1 MSMTH
6 HNQTKVLTTWF
17 LNPPLD
23 ECIDNQKAQNL
34 NFESKT
40 SRSTT
45 RRPKANKSSRRSS
58 RRGGNHKANKRHEKR
73 QNEEKKEKLKLT
85 NSKTPP
91 KSNSP

>member
-1 MSMTH
+1 MTH

-17 LNPPLD
+17 INLPLD
-23 ECIDNQKAQNL
+23 KCIDNQKAQIL

-45 RRPKANKSSRRSS
+45 RRLKAKRSSRRSS
-58 RRGGNHKANKRHEKR
+58 RRGKNHKANKRHEKR
-73 QNEEKKEKLKLT
+73 QNKEKEKKSS
-85 NSKTPP
+85 NSQTPP